1 MTDVE
6 FFEMTERM
14 EQFGGSFVIAL
25 SYAFRRAD
33 AFNRQRLLNAFPDYV
48 EQYGPSGKFVK
59 N

>member
-14 EQFGGSFVIAL
+14 EQFGGSFVVAL

-48 EQYGPSGKFVK
+48 EQYGPVK
-59 N
+59 

>member
-1 MTDVE
+1 MTDIE

-14 EQFGGSFVIAL
+14 EQFGGSL

-48 EQYGPSGKFVK
+48 EQYGPVK
-59 N
+59 

>member
-14 EQFGGSFVIAL
+14 EQFGGSFVISL
-25 SYAFRRAD
+25 SHTLRKAD

-48 EQYGPSGKFVK
+48 EQYGSSGKFVK
-59 N
+59 